1 MTKKL
6 KTNKISAAGKPQC
19 LLHFGVRLASCSRG
33 WAQHCRMTVHLSA
46 FCLCPRQIPR
56 CIVCTGNRSGENK
69 VDCMG
74 KPVSEDLWRSFNI
87 DLSMIRDSRQ

>member
-46 FCLCPRQIPR
+46 FCLCPRQIQMHSLHWEEEWR
-56 CIVCTGNRSGENK
+56 EQGGLYGET
-69 VDCMG
+69 
-74 KPVSEDLWRSFNI
+74 SF
-87 DLSMIRDSRQ
+87 